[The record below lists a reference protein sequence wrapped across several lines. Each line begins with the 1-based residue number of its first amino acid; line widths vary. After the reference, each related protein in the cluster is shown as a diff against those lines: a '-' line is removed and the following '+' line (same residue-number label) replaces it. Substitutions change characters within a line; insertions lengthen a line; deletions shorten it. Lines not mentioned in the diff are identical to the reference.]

1 VTDHVRGRVVVID
14 AAMAPRRDAVI
25 EFDGGQVTG
34 VRAAAKGDRGR
45 VHDVVLPG
53 LIDAHSHARGVPL
66 AGHGVGEGPLERFL
80 LELRALTPLPPGDEA
95 LVAGT
100 AALATGITSVQV
112 FYHSFAA
119 AAQYARGALATASGL
134 AAAGVRAAI
143 ALGLT
148 DQDEFVPGPARP
160 SGAAGA
166 PPGSRPDVPSPRRGV
181 TPDAFTSLAAGLL
194 GGSGLVRVDAVGPVA
209 PQWCSDRALAA
220 ISSVPGPA
228 RVHAHLLE
236 SARQRLAPGDQVARL
251 ARAGLLTQASS
262 LAHCVWLDEVQ
273 VGRIAAA
280 GAVIVHCPGS
290 NARLAGG
297 SCPVRRLLAAG
308 IPVALGLDS
317 HGAAPEPDAFAEMR
331 SALRVAADAGEP
343 LTAAQVLALATAG
356 GARALRRPDLGT
368 LRPGAAADIVALT
381 LPAAVTAAD
390 PVAHLIAAA
399 SPEHVAATWV
409 AGQRTRPASSAA
421 GARAALAAA
430 MTADA
435 GPRAARVAAAGA
447 EWEAA
452 DALWRQ
458 LETTGTVSA

>member
-14 AAMAPRRDAVI
+14 AAAPPRRDAVI
-25 EFDGGQVTG
+25 EFGGGQIIG
-34 VRAAAKGDRGR
+34 VRAAAPGDRGP

-66 AGHGVGEGPLERFL
+66 ASHGVGDGPLERFL
-80 LELRALTPLPPGDEA
+80 LELRALTPLPPADEA

-119 AAQYARGALATASGL
+119 APQYAGGALATASGL
-134 AAAGVRAAI
+134 GAAGVRAAI

-148 DQDEFVPGPARP
+148 DQDEFVPGPSWP
-160 SGAAGA
+160 PGAAAG
-166 PPGSRPDVPSPRRGV
+166 PGPGPAGPSPHRGV
-181 TPDAFTSLAAGLL
+181 PPDAFTSLAAGLL
-194 GGSGLVRVDAVGPVA
+194 SPAGLVRIDAIGPVA

-220 ISSVPGPA
+220 ISQVPGPA

-251 ARAGLLTQASS
+251 ARAGLLTQATS
-262 LAHCVWLDEVQ
+262 LAHCVWLNEAQ
-273 VGRIAAA
+273 IGRIAAA

-290 NARLAGG
+290 NARLAGRT
-297 SCPVRRLLAAG
+297 CPVRRLLAAG

-317 HGAAPEPDAFAEMR
+317 HGAAREPDAFAEMR
-331 SALRVAADAGEP
+331 FALRVAADAGQP

-356 GARALRRPDLGT
+356 GARALGRRDLGT
-368 LRPGAAADIVALT
+368 LRPGATADIVALT

-399 SPEHVAATWV
+399 SPEHVTATWV
-409 AGQRTRPASSAA
+409 AGQRTRPARAA
-421 GARAALAAA
+421 GPARAALAAA
-430 MTADA
+430 LAADA
-435 GPRAARVAAAGA
+435 GPRAARVAAASA
-447 EWEAA
+447 AWEAA
-452 DALWRQ
+452 DAVWRQ
-458 LETTGTVSA
+458 LETTGTVNA